1 MLMSK
6 KKPRP
11 FMLAQYYDSLQK
23 IFWKSENYLFHAF
36 AMLKYYLLCKQNR
49 KNFPKAEEEQMASE
63 LLLASLI
70 VLYDQKNTRL
80 LDSDSLELE
89 KQKRLARL
97 LGSGAVPTRASLS
110 AEIQSKRIYENACE
124 PAQRFYDMLLGD
136 CTPIELGEKIRPC
149 IESIVDWSEGK
160 LAHYQ
165 ATLRTCVC
173 LRVLFKLSELY
184 STMTMKS
191 YKKAMDI
198 LPWIEVEKVT
208 AEASK
213 SGLVQLK
220 FNYADQTIA
229 FKTEDTTMTIM
240 RKSLISIA
248 ENVLTFEET
257 FFAGEV
263 KEEEAQARKK
273 LHHSLKER
281 LEEEEGEII
290 HRRHVIEDRKQVR
303 EKEEQQAEE
312 ELRVKMQAD
321 AEREEE
327 ESRKRQEEEAKRRAH
342 EREEK
347 AAKEKEAE
355 RTKAYLDSIKDKVG
369 KSAQNIKVG
378 DKTLKDIEFEDLNK
392 IDMSEL
398 ETAREGALRKEREAL
413 IRNRKA
419 EFKRVDHTARALRE
433 EEVELLNEWKVT
445 IQESMEKSLKDMKTK
460 KFAEEKKKY
469 ELAQENKQFL
479 DPYIARRS
487 RWFEEQMQERYA
499 EHAGLV
505 EKEKSR
511 RKAQIDKLIQQKV
524 DRARQRQRDFEEEEI
539 KREREEEER
548 EQRALEA
555 EKKKQEQEERDRV
568 EERKRKK
575 EEEIREREAEE
586 RNQRREQRDPGP
598 DIRGGKG
605 DDRGPPRRGP
615 DRDDDDDPRFS
626 KFGGRDDRDDR
637 DGPRRRDDDDGDTR
651 FSNLRGGRDDDRGG
665 YQPRFGKGKGDRD
678 DRGPR
683 GDDRGPRRND
693 DEEDSRFSNLRGG
706 KGRDDDRGKGRDD
719 DRDRGKG
726 GFRDRDD
733 RGPPPR
739 RDDDEDDSRPAW
751 ACIVATPPSSPR
763 SKV

>member
-136 CTPIELGEKIRPC
+136 TAPTELGEKVRPC
-149 IESIVDWSEGK
+149 IESIVGWSEGK

-191 YKKAMDI
+191 YQKAMDI

-213 SGLVQLK
+213 TGLVQLK
-220 FNYADQTIA
+220 FNYADETIA
-229 FKTEDTTMTIM
+229 FKTEDTTMNVM

-248 ENVLTFEET
+248 ENVLSFEDT
-257 FFAGEV
+257 FFAAEA
-263 KEEEAQARKK
+263 KEE
-273 LHHSLKER
+273 
-281 LEEEEGEII
+281 
-290 HRRHVIEDRKQVR
+290 
-303 EKEEQQAEE
+303 
-312 ELRVKMQAD
+312 
-321 AEREEE
+321 
-327 ESRKRQEEEAKRRAH
+327 
-342 EREEK
+342 
-347 AAKEKEAE
+347 EAE

-479 DPYIARRS
+479 DPYIAQKAK
-487 RWFEEQMQERYA
+487 WFEEQMQERYA

-511 RKAQIDKLIQQKV
+511 RKAQMDKLIQQKV

-539 KREREEEER
+539 RREREEEER

-598 DIRGGKG
+598 DIRGKG

-615 DRDDDDDPRFS
+615 DRDDDDDPRFR

-637 DGPRRRDDDDGDTR
+637 DGPRRRDDD
-651 FSNLRGGRDDDRGG
+651 
-665 YQPRFGKGKGDRD
+665 
-678 DRGPR
+678 
-683 GDDRGPRRND
+683 
-693 DEEDSRFSNLRGG
+693 
-706 KGRDDDRGKGRDD
+706 
-719 DRDRGKG
+719 
-726 GFRDRDD
+726 
-733 RGPPPR
+733 
-739 RDDDEDDSRPAW
+739 
-751 ACIVATPPSSPR
+751 
-763 SKV
+763 

>member
-1 MLMSK
+1 
-6 KKPRP
+6 
-11 FMLAQYYDSLQK
+11 
-23 IFWKSENYLFHAF
+23 
-36 AMLKYYLLCKQNR
+36 
-49 KNFPKAEEEQMASE
+49 MASE

-70 VLYDQKNTRL
+70 VPYDQKDTRL
-80 LDSDSLELE
+80 VDSDNLELD

-136 CTPIELGEKIRPC
+136 TAPTELGEKVRPC

-160 LAHYQ
+160 LAHYH

-191 YKKAMDI
+191 YQKAMDI
-198 LPWIEVEKVT
+198 LPWIDVEKVT

-213 SGLVQLK
+213 TGLVQLK
-220 FNYADQTIA
+220 FNYADETIA
-229 FKTEDTTMTIM
+229 FKTEDTTMNVM

-248 ENVLTFEET
+248 ENVLSFEDT
-257 FFAGEV
+257 FFAADV

-445 IQESMEKSLKDMKTK
+445 IQESMEKSLKDMQAK
-460 KFAEEKKKY
+460 KFAEEKKK
-469 ELAQENKQFL
+469 
-479 DPYIARRS
+479 
-487 RWFEEQMQERYA
+487 
-499 EHAGLV
+499 
-505 EKEKSR
+505 SR
-511 RKAQIDKLIQQKV
+511 RKAQMDKLIQQKI

-539 KREREEEER
+539 RREREER

-555 EKKKQEQEERDRV
+555 EKKRQEQEERDRV

-575 EEEIREREAEE
+575 EEE
-586 RNQRREQRDPGP
+586 
-598 DIRGGKG
+598 
-605 DDRGPPRRGP
+605 
-615 DRDDDDDPRFS
+615 
-626 KFGGRDDRDDR
+626 
-637 DGPRRRDDDDGDTR
+637 
-651 FSNLRGGRDDDRGG
+651 
-665 YQPRFGKGKGDRD
+665 
-678 DRGPR
+678 
-683 GDDRGPRRND
+683 
-693 DEEDSRFSNLRGG
+693 
-706 KGRDDDRGKGRDD
+706 
-719 DRDRGKG
+719 
-726 GFRDRDD
+726 
-733 RGPPPR
+733 
-739 RDDDEDDSRPAW
+739 
-751 ACIVATPPSSPR
+751 
-763 SKV
+763 